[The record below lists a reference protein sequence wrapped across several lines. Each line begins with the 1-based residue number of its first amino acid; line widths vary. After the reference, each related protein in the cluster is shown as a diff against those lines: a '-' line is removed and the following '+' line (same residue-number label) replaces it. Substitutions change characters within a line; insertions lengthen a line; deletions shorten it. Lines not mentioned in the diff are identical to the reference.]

1 MPEKTEKGGIHMA
14 RKKTLEEVRA
24 QREKYEEKLKV
35 EAQNLKILKQRE
47 AELTRKERTHR
58 LCTHGAMIEQY
69 LNPEKYTDEEFA
81 LILKA
86 IFHVPEVV
94 QMLGKKEDE
103 KPGELDS

>member
-1 MPEKTEKGGIHMA
+1 MA

-24 QREKYEEKLKV
+24 QREKAEEKLKA
-35 EAQNLKILKQRE
+35 ESQNLKILKQKE
-47 AELTRKERTHR
+47 ADLTRKARTHR

-69 LNPEKYTDEEFA
+69 LDPEKYTDEEFA

-94 QMLGKKEDE
+94 QMLSKKEDE
-103 KPGELDS
+103 KPDELDS

>member
-1 MPEKTEKGGIHMA
+1 MA

-24 QREKYEEKLKV
+24 QREKAEQKLKT
-35 EAQNLKILKQRE
+35 ESQNLKILKQKE
-47 AELTRKERTHR
+47 ADLTRKARTHC

-69 LNPEKYTDEEFA
+69 LDPEKYTDKEFA

-94 QMLGKKEDE
+94 QMLSKKEDE
-103 KPGELDS
+103 EPDELDS